1 VAATTQVRLLV
12 RTNVPIGLA
21 FASQLLVQVPP
32 LANAV
37 ARHRAVA
44 RAVKKLSSWRMNFAC
59 T

>member
-1 VAATTQVRLLV
+1 V

-21 FASQLLVQVPP
+21 FASRLLAQVLP

-44 RAVKKLSSWRMNFAC
+44 HSVKK
-59 T
+59 